1 MVRQAIESYLDD
13 FEDVAV
19 AVQALQ
25 DPADLVLDCDGVRGE
40 LLGPDE
46 GEFCE
51 ATRAPVGHRS
61 GV

>member
-13 FEDVAV
+13 FEDVAA

-40 LLGPDE
+40 LLGPEE
-46 GEFCE
+46 GEFSKQL
-51 ATRAPVGHRS
+51 ARLDVRDAAS
-61 GV
+61 